1 MDMSLFEQMLDNL
14 ALKGSEEKEKEEE
27 AIALAEDNE
36 TPLQTLHRIFET
48 DSEKAFLTPMD
59 IPEYFI
65 EEVLSGRK
73 TPFITERHIELAS
86 QYNWDFYFNEILQTS
101 TTLREQQ
108 IKNAN
113 HILFKNDIFHRV
125 SATPAI
131 VFGTYF

>member
-14 ALKGSEEKEKEEE
+14 ALKGAEKKEEVVVV
-27 AIALAEDNE
+27 LAEENE

-48 DSEKAFLTPMD
+48 DVEKAFLTPMD

-101 TTLREQQ
+101 TDLRERQ

-113 HILFKNDIFHRV
+113 RELFKKDIFRRV
-125 SATPAI
+125 STTPAI

>member
-14 ALKGSEEKEKEEE
+14 ALKDAEKKEEVVVV
-27 AIALAEDNE
+27 LAEENE

-48 DSEKAFLTPMD
+48 DAEKAFLTPMD

-65 EEVLSGRK
+65 EEVLSGNK
-73 TPFITERHIELAS
+73 TPFITERHIELVS

-101 TTLREQQ
+101 IDLRERQ
-108 IKNAN
+108 IKNVN
-113 HILFKNDIFHRV
+113 RELFKKDIFRRV
-125 SATPAI
+125 STTPAI

>member
-14 ALKGSEEKEKEEE
+14 ALKGAEEKEETV
-27 AIALAEDNE
+27 IVLAEDDE

-48 DSEKAFLTPMD
+48 DAEKAFLTTMD
-59 IPEYFI
+59 ITEYFI

-101 TTLREQQ
+101 TNLRDQQ

-113 HILFKNDIFHRV
+113 RILFKKDIFRRV

>member
-14 ALKGSEEKEKEEE
+14 ALKGAEKKEEVVVV
-27 AIALAEDNE
+27 LAEENE

-48 DSEKAFLTPMD
+48 DAEKAFLTPMD

-65 EEVLSGRK
+65 EEVLSGNK

-101 TTLREQQ
+101 TDLRERQ

-113 HILFKNDIFHRV
+113 RELFKKDIFRRV
-125 SATPAI
+125 STTPAI

>member
-1 MDMSLFEQMLDNL
+1 MEMSLFEQMLDNL
-14 ALKGSEEKEKEEE
+14 ALKGAEKKEEVVVV
-27 AIALAEDNE
+27 LAEENE

-48 DSEKAFLTPMD
+48 DVEKAFLTPMD

-101 TTLREQQ
+101 TDLRERQ

-113 HILFKNDIFHRV
+113 RELFKKDIFRRV
-125 SATPAI
+125 STTPAI